1 VKSPNGQW
9 AFCVCPLVIS
19 SKTYPHQF
27 ILVQLRRSVRALRLF
42 SSLTVQ
48 SCWSR
53 RHNSD
58 LVVFILISCGVLMFS
73 RIVYCSADVSLS
85 ELSLLYQFH
94 VVYYHVQVVVL
105 YNGSIQH
112 GVSTDDNLLQYH
124 WCLPSLDWRS
134 LHIPR

>member
-1 VKSPNGQW
+1 
-9 AFCVCPLVIS
+9 
-19 SKTYPHQF
+19 
-27 ILVQLRRSVRALRLF
+27 
-42 SSLTVQ
+42 
-48 SCWSR
+48 
-53 RHNSD
+53 
-58 LVVFILISCGVLMFS
+58 MFS

-124 WCLPSLDWRS
+124 
-134 LHIPR
+134 